1 MAGENLITVDCSCV
15 KKLRAPLTSAG
26 KKVKCPGCGATLE
39 IPAPIAELRVPI
51 ARKSPNPVQT
61 AAGVGKPLPQAV
73 LSYRTPGGYAEPSM
87 LHREFKLVVAPI
99 NASFPTRCLKCNA
112 PVEPERMKRKT
123 MYWQHP
129 AWYATLLLG
138 VWVGVIILICVR
150 TKTSV
155 TFGLCAEHRTKRRNL
170 VLIGWG
176 IALSG
181 LGLFVLA
188 FMLTASDASQH
199 SPLVPVAWLGG
210 VVLVF
215 ASLIWAVFA
224 TATISIRR
232 IDGNRVWF
240 GGAGKA
246 FLSSL

>member
-1 MAGENLITVDCSCV
+1 MAGENLITVDCSCG

-61 AAGVGKPLPQAV
+61 ATLE
-73 LSYRTPGGYAEPSM
+73 AESDKAFAAFIEPMNGHVERSM
-87 LHREFKLVVAPI
+87 LRREFKWVVAPI
-99 NASFPTRCLKCNA
+99 NARFPTRCLKCNEL
-112 PVEPERMKRKT
+112 VEPERMKRKT

-138 VWVGVIILICVR
+138 LVIGVIILLCVR
-150 TKTSV
+150 EKTNV

-170 VLIGWG
+170 LLIGWG

-224 TATISIRR
+224 TATISIRK

-240 GGAGKA
+240 GGAGEA